1 MIISVWQAYFPKPLP
16 VCARDRSLRLKNG
29 YGQDDALRNDIAENL
44 EPRRYPSV
52 RNTRS
57 FEDFLA

>member
-29 YGQDDALRNDIAENL
+29 YGQDD